1 LPQWSPDGER
11 ILFTRRDAL
20 FNFDIYTMRP
30 DGTDVRRL
38 TTSPA
43 NDAHAVWTDDGRRI
57 LWSSGMYGWKEEA
70 ALYDRTFQPYG
81 QIFTMNADGTTVRQL
96 TDGLWEDAMPVYR
109 SNSIIL
115 RPRSTNGLTQMDS
128 TGLQIAL
135 RPSVVPPK

>member
-1 LPQWSPDGER
+1 
-11 ILFTRRDAL
+11 
-20 FNFDIYTMRP
+20 MRP